1 MEATDSGRPALPVLF
16 RDAHYIAVAKPS
28 GLLVHRTALAGSR
41 EAALQQLRDQLG
53 RRVYPVHRLDRA
65 TSGVLVF
72 GLSPE
77 AASRLAEAVR
87 GHRVAKRY
95 LAVVR
100 GWTEPSGRID
110 YPLRPAEGGE
120 PRAAHSGYRRLATVE
135 LPVAVSR
142 YSTSRYALLAV
153 CPLTGRRHQIRRHL
167 ASIAHPVVGDTTH
180 GDGRH
185 NRMFR
190 ERFGLYRLALHAQ
203 WVGFRQPLTGE
214 FVSIHCPPPPDLQA
228 LGARLG
234 WQRWLGET
242 VEGGAP
248 PGC

>member
-1 MEATDSGRPALPVLF
+1 MEHPEPGRPALAVLF
-16 RDAHYIAVAKPS
+16 RDADYIAVAKPS

-72 GLSPE
+72 GLSSE

-100 GWTEPSGRID
+100 GWTEPAGCID
-110 YPLRPAEGGE
+110 RPLRPAEGGE
-120 PRAAHSGYRRLATVE
+120 PRPAHSCYRRLATVE

-142 YSTSRYALLAV
+142 YPTSRYARVAV

-167 ASIAHPVVGDTTH
+167 ASVAHPVVGDTTH

-190 ERFGLYRLALHAQ
+190 ERFGLHRLALHAQ
-203 WVGFRQPLTGE
+203 WMGFRQPLTGE
-214 FVSIHCPPPPDLQA
+214 FVSIRCAPPPELQA
-228 LGARLG
+228 LGACLG
-234 WQRWLGET
+234 WQRWLGEAAG
-242 VEGGAP
+242 GGAA